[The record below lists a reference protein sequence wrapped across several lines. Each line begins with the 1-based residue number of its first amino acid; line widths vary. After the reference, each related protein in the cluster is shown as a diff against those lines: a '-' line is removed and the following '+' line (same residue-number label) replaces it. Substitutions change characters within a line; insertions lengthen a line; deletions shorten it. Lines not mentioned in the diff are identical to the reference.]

1 MNKVIHVYIMVVIY
15 NVIFV
20 ISPQPNPQFR
30 RPCNVF
36 KSVRSMCPCYT
47 SHTVDHTQWITHSG
61 SHTVHTKYH

>member
-1 MNKVIHVYIMVVIY
+1 MVVIY